1 MEKPTLYSALKN
13 IEGLQSTRVRGE
25 IIENY
30 RGNPLLEQVI
40 KGESSLENIC
50 RELSAPVEGWWA
62 QVPHQ
67 KDKTHNEKV
76 AYLEELIPADFYKRG
91 IYFPDN
97 LTTCISYSLL
107 SMWGF
112 YLAAT
117 MPKENIPLT
126 IIGVSGMIGLGLTSF
141 YMMILAGLNSM
152 GDRGIKQ
159 SIHKATYLDFAI
171 KEYLTKK

>member
-1 MEKPTLYSALKN
+1 MEKTTLYSALKN
-13 IEGLQSTRVRGE
+13 IEGLQSTRVRQE

-30 RGNPLLEQVI
+30 RGNPLLKQVI

-50 RELSAPVEGWWA
+50 IELSAPVEGWRA

-91 IYFPDN
+91 FYFPDN

-107 SMWGF
+107 SMGGF
-112 YLAAT
+112 TLAT
-117 MPKENIPLT
+117 KMPTESMPQVI
-126 IIGVSGMIGLGLTSF
+126 VSIYSMGGLLLTSF
-141 YMMILAGLNSM
+141 YMAIMAGLNSM
-152 GDRGIKQ
+152 GGKGIKQ
-159 SIHKATYLDFAI
+159 SIRKATYLDFAI
-171 KEYLTKK
+171 KEYLAKK